1 MGRRPKDCY
10 GKLRVNKKRIMTEI
24 RKNELLLY
32 NWGNHKHEL
41 TQEHQKEKEYEIDA
55 LKKYLKW
62 LSIVYD
68 VLDEPIKH
76 NFDNVTYI
84 NCLKNVE
91 NAIKQANLYIKIIN
105 RDLDNWRTEKHGKSK
120 NEILKKSK
128 DLQRKLELEK
138 YLQETVKMLSR
149 DTIKDKKTY

>member
-32 NWGNHKHEL
+32 NWRNHKHEL
-41 TQEHQKEKEYEIDA
+41 SLEHQKEKEYEIDA
-55 LKKYLKW
+55 LKNYLKW

-84 NCLKNVE
+84 NCLKNIE
-91 NAIKQANLYIKIIN
+91 NAIKQTNLYIKIIN
-105 RDLDNWRTEKHGKSK
+105 RNLDNWRTEKHGKSK
-120 NEILKKSK
+120 DEILKKSK
-128 DLQRKLELEK
+128 DLQRKMELKK